1 VLTAPVVL
9 PGGLSDVPLPETDG
23 PSMPVAPE
31 PLTDGGHDRLVVVT
45 PPAVPAR
52 PSATLVAAQQVSEE
66 AGRHPYRSRGAG
78 TAAGNRRRRAV
89 LAQRRADRSGRA
101 ER

>member
-1 VLTAPVVL
+1 MLSASVVL
-9 PGGLSDVPLPETDG
+9 PGGLSDVPLPETV
-23 PSMPVAPE
+23 PAMPVAPE

-45 PPAVPAR
+45 QPAVPAR
-52 PSATLVAAQQVSEE
+52 PSATLLAAQQLSEE
-66 AGRHPYRSRGAG
+66 AGRHPYRSRAAG